1 MTQKLV
7 LRNRRKSLL
16 SNWKYIDYSLL
27 LVYIGMTIFGGI
39 MIRSVE
45 INQGL
50 TDWWQHWLTGAVGLI
65 LALIIARCRYEV
77 LVYWKW
83 VIYVLTNI
91 SLIAVQVIG
100 TSALGA
106 QRWINVGGFHIQ
118 PSEFAKVGLIITLGA
133 ILSSKPKVKLFDF
146 FQVLIVTAIP
156 WLLVFLEPN
165 LGDIFF
171 LKPIFVLCYPVNSKI
186 IKCP

>member
-65 LALIIARCRYEV
+65 LALIIQ
-77 LVYWKW
+77 
-83 VIYVLTNI
+83 T
-91 SLIAVQVIG
+91 Q
-100 TSALGA
+100 
-106 QRWINVGGFHIQ
+106 
-118 PSEFAKVGLIITLGA
+118 
-133 ILSSKPKVKLFDF
+133 KLKY
-146 FQVLIVTAIP
+146 
-156 WLLVFLEPN
+156 LLP
-165 LGDIFF
+165 
-171 LKPIFVLCYPVNSKI
+171 
-186 IKCP
+186 